1 MLPHITVEF
10 DTTDSA
16 ATTAH
21 AEKIGGMVIETVTEN
36 GPGGGNPLMRV
47 TGDPGCIQQLLED
60 EGHDLDAYP
69 ELG

>member
-1 MLPHITVEF
+1 MPNTTVEF
-10 DTTDSA
+10 DTTDHR
-16 ATTAH
+16 ATAAH
-21 AEKIGGMVIETVTEN
+21 ARRIGLQIELVTLT

-47 TGDPGCIQQLLED
+47 TGDRAGIAQLLTD